1 MEKQDCRDDTL
12 AFYFYTCFKPFLE
25 RGSHHK
31 THPMLVGGGQF
42 VVVQTADILHM
53 NYLEDIVQS

>member
-25 RGSHHK
+25 RGAYHK
-31 THPMLVGGGQF
+31 PDAMLVSCGQL